1 MYLSSSRQQTVEKS
15 LFLNYF
21 YKHCMHRLMAPLMAQ
36 TAGTKISRGIY
47 VGLLHYS
54 SLSVFFLP
62 VFCAFPFYSHSY
74 AHHANCSPYK
84 ILPAIFSSKYSLPI
98 PSSISSCLAPWFV
111 YAQMFPL
118 PLPLPL
124 PSLLPLFLFL
134 SPCLPAQTR
143 LRIQLCSPTFWTY
156 SPCVL
161 QDTPTLLGIT
171 SSTKMPS
178 QGFSSSWPPLMHT
191 SHLVCSIMTVVLV
204 N

>member
-1 MYLSSSRQQTVEKS
+1 MYVS
-15 LFLNYF
+15 
-21 YKHCMHRLMAPLMAQ
+21 
-36 TAGTKISRGIY
+36 
-47 VGLLHYS
+47 
-54 SLSVFFLP
+54 FFLSTANSGEEP
-62 VFCAFPFYSHSY
+62 VFELLLQALHASADGTAHGPDCRDQDQQGYICRTSPLLISVCFLSPCFLCLSILFTFIRASY
-74 AHHANCSPYK
+74 K
-84 ILPAIFSSKYSLPI
+84 LFPAIFSSKYSLPI

-171 SSTKMPS
+171 SSTRMPS

-191 SHLVCSIMTVVLV
+191 LHLVCSIMTVVLV